1 LGLGQ
6 GLPKPW
12 WVGPIVD
19 WQGLAEGSLPGGGIP
34 ECTLFSRGCV
44 NRLALLAV
52 LRAGEA

>member
-1 LGLGQ
+1 
-6 GLPKPW
+6 LPKPR